1 MEDSGRASQN
11 LDCVFKQK
19 VHLRETPLM

>member
-11 LDCVFKQK
+11 LDWV
-19 VHLRETPLM
+19 